1 MFSGRL
7 VWDKMFTGRLVGGRS
22 IQAPNL
28 IGVTTVDGGTTIGMT
43 ALVC

>member
-22 IQAPNL
+22 IQAP
-28 IGVTTVDGGTTIGMT
+28 GVLRDICIWVSQ
-43 ALVC
+43 LVRIATL